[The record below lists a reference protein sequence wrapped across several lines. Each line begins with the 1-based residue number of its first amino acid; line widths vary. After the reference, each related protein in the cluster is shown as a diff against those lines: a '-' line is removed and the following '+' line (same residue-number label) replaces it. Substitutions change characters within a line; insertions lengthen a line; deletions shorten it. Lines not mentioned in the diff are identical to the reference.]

1 MFFNHVNAMI
11 LQAGYLEDSGHPSY
25 GAADK
30 RLGIG
35 NASRKTRHGA
45 FLVISVCHFEALFE
59 RPPIQFLRWYA
70 HYLTHQMVII

>member
-1 MFFNHVNAMI
+1 VFFNHVSAMI

-35 NASRKTRHGA
+35 NASRKTRH
-45 FLVISVCHFEALFE
+45 
-59 RPPIQFLRWYA
+59 
-70 HYLTHQMVII
+70 